1 MNRLPSD
8 LAGGPLAFMARNP
21 VAANLILVIMI
32 VGGLALFPSIKQEV
46 FPEVSLDRVAVT
58 VPYPGAS
65 PSEVE
70 QGVILAVEE
79 GVRGIDGVKEIRSTA
94 QEGVGSVIA
103 ELYTDANEDRV
114 LSDIKNEVDRIVSFP
129 VDAEEPTVSLL
140 VPRREVVSVILYGP
154 AQPSLLRALA
164 DQMREDLLSSEGVTQ
179 VEIGGLPAPQITI
192 AVPLENL
199 RRYNITLE
207 RIAAVVG
214 NASVDIPG
222 GAIETPTGETL
233 LRTTERRRTVEEFA
247 GIAVIAGEDGSRVT
261 VGDLGE
267 VYEDFSVQDVE
278 AYFDGEPAVRVTAFR
293 VGAETPI
300 SVSDAVHAYVERKRP
315 QLPRQLGL
323 TTWDD
328 ASEIFEDRINL
339 LLKNGLLG
347 LVLVL
352 VVLGAFLK
360 LYHAFWVTVGMV
372 ASFCGA
378 FIFMAAFDVSINMI
392 SLFAFILVLGIVVD
406 DAIVVG
412 EAIYNRARRGTG
424 PLRAA
429 IEGVR
434 EVGVPVVFSV
444 LTTVAAFVPILF
456 IPGVLGKLFAI
467 IPLVVIPILLLS
479 LMESLFVLPA
489 HLAHHG
495 EEPTRGA
502 LAWVTRRQDRLS
514 SALERWVDNRYGP
527 WLSRLL
533 AYRLVTLSAGIAMLI
548 VAAGTVAGGIVKL
561 VFFPKI
567 EGDQVVASVELPFG
581 SSLEQTRTVMQ
592 RLIDNAYVVA
602 DSLTAVENGEVVRGI
617 YAEVG
622 GVRAEGGPVDLGGA
636 GEPHRGFVT
645 VSLVPAGER
654 RISAQAF
661 STLWRRVT
669 GEIPGVE
676 RLAFEYSIGPSA
688 GAAIAVELSHDN
700 DAILKQAA
708 ERLAAQLGQYAGVF
722 DIDDGF
728 QRGKSQIDLTLKPG
742 ARALGITEG
751 DLARQIRNAYF
762 GAEAVRQQRGRE
774 EIRVYVRLPEAQ
786 RGTEYSLQQL
796 VIQTPEGGEIPL
808 AQAAFLRRGRSF
820 TTIERVDG
828 RRAVEVTADVN
839 PSVTNADEVYGSLAE
854 EALPRLEAD
863 FPGLTY
869 AKAGEQQE
877 EAETIRSLGLGM
889 ALALL
894 VMYGMM
900 AIVFQSYVQPV
911 IVLLAIPFGMIGAVI
926 GHVLLGY
933 QLSLVSMLGLVALA
947 GVVVNDSLVLLVA
960 VNDNMAEGQ
969 EAFDAV
975 VAAAT
980 RRFRPVILTS
990 LTTFFGLAPI
1000 IAETSLQARFLIP
1013 MALSLGFGVLFATGI
1028 TLILVPAAY
1037 LVVVDVNRGLARLM
1051 GRGRRGPRA

>member
-1 MNRLPSD
+1 MNTHP
-8 LAGGPLAFMARNP
+8 AGQPRGPLAFMARNV

-32 VGGLALFPSIKQEV
+32 IGGLALFPSIKQEV
-46 FPEVSLDRVAVT
+46 FPEVSLDRIAVT

-65 PSEVE
+65 PQEVE

-79 GVRGIDGVKEIRSTA
+79 AVRGIDGVKEIRSTA
-94 QEGVGSVIA
+94 QEGLGTVIA
-103 ELYTDANEDRV
+103 ELYTDANEDRA
-114 LSDIKNEVDRIVSFP
+114 LSDVKNEIDRIVSFP
-129 VDAEEPTVSLL
+129 EDAEEPTVSLL
-140 VPRREVVSVILYGP
+140 VPRREVVSIILHGP
-154 AQPSLLRALA
+154 AEPALLRALA
-164 DQMREDLLSSEGVTQ
+164 DKVREDLLSSEEITQ
-179 VEIGGLPAPQITI
+179 VEISGLPAPQITI

-207 RIAAVVG
+207 RIAAIVG

-233 LRTTERRRTVEEFA
+233 LRTTERRLTVEEFA
-247 GIAVIAGEDGSRVT
+247 NIAVIAGEDGSRIT

-267 VYEDFSVQDVE
+267 VYEDFAIQDIE
-278 AYFDGEPAVRVTAFR
+278 AYYNGEPAVRVVAFR

-300 SVSDAVHAYVERKRP
+300 TVSDAVNEYVERARERLPKR
-315 QLPRQLGL
+315 LGL

-328 ASEIFEDRINL
+328 ASEIFEDRVNL

-352 VVLGAFLK
+352 VVLGMFLK

-412 EAIYNRARRGTG
+412 EAIFNRSRQGAES
-424 PLRAA
+424 LQAA

-479 LMESLFVLPA
+479 LAESLFVLPA

-495 EEPTRGA
+495 EEPTHGP
-502 LAWVTRRQDRLS
+502 LAWVNRRQDRLS
-514 SALERWVDNRYGP
+514 SALERWVDHSYGP
-527 WLSRLL
+527 WLERLL
-533 AYRLVTLSAGIAMLI
+533 AFRLVTLSAGIAMLI
-548 VAAGTVAGGIVKL
+548 IAAGTVAGGIVRL

-567 EGDQVVASVELPFG
+567 EGDQVVATIELPFG
-581 SSLEQTRTVMQ
+581 SSLEQTRAVMEQ
-592 RLIDNAYVVA
+592 LIDNAHAVA
-602 DSLTAVENGEVVRGI
+602 DSLASVENGNVVRGI
-617 YAEVG
+617 YAEAG
-622 GVRAEGGPVDLGGA
+622 GVRAEGGPVDLEGA
-636 GEPHRGFVT
+636 GQPHRGFVT

-654 RISAQAF
+654 TVSAQTF
-661 STLWRRVT
+661 STTWRRVT

-688 GAAIAVELSHDN
+688 GAALAIELSYD
-700 DAILKQAA
+700 DDELLKQAA
-708 ERLAAQLGQYAGVF
+708 ERLASQIGEYAGVF

-728 QRGKSQIDLTLKPG
+728 QRGKSQIDLRLKPG
-742 ARALGITEG
+742 ARALGITEA

-774 EIRVYVRLPEAQ
+774 EIRVYVRLPEEQ

-796 VIQTPEGGEIPL
+796 VIRTPEGGEIPL
-808 AQAAFLRRGRSF
+808 EQAAFITRGRSY
-820 TTIERVDG
+820 TTIERADG
-828 RRAVEVTADVN
+828 RRVAEVSADVN
-839 PSVTNADEVYGSLAE
+839 PSVTSADEVYDDLTE
-854 EALPRLEAD
+854 DVLPRLLAD

-869 AKAGEQQE
+869 QKAGEQEEQE
-877 EAETIRSLGLGM
+877 ETVRSLGVGM

-900 AIVFQSYVQPV
+900 AVVFQSYVQPF

-960 VNDNMAEGQ
+960 VNDNMADGQ
-969 EAFDAV
+969 KPFDAV
-975 VAAAT
+975 VGAAT
-980 RRFRPVILTS
+980 RRFRPVLLTS

-1037 LVVVDVNRGLARLM
+1037 LVVVDVKRGLVRLT
-1051 GRGRRGPRA
+1051 GHRQRTES